1 MSQITVVSYTPNISS
16 IPRRQYIENGV
27 TNVSGGMPMKSST
40 SDNSSTFSQGRKEFL
55 KVPTNTFY
63 LQDINKPIQCTTGF
77 IRVDGINNKKTTKY
91 TVEPQIQNGTY
102 NTYQNIEVGQWS
114 RSNHTISNRKRNQL
128 TCSGTASNT
137 CLLNGKKNNIMS
149 SQELISRRKSTTI
162 GNASSAKKTIVNGES
177 NYQLSFNT
185 NNLDNPLA
193 NNLEV
198 SNAKRRTRNSG
209 YVVPPK
215 CFLRPLT
222 LPGS

>member
-77 IRVDGINNKKTTKY
+77 IRVDGINNKNTQNTY
-91 TVEPQIQNGTY
+91 NVEPQIQNGAY

-162 GNASSAKKTIVNGES
+162 GNASSAKKTLLNSED

-185 NNLDNPLA
+185 NNLDDTHTNY
-193 NNLEV
+193 LEV

-215 CFLRPLT
+215 CLWRPVCR
-222 LPGS
+222 